1 MIKTGESAEQRTA
14 RHRKEYRQGLG
25 DLPEE
30 EARTIENFYFRPGG
44 LYEIDLQRGRW
55 DESDRTFSGIAESLW
70 RERLI

>member
-30 EARTIENFYFRPGG
+30 EARP
-44 LYEIDLQRGRW
+44 L
-55 DESDRTFSGIAESLW
+55 RTFTFVRVDYTKSIY
-70 RERLI
+70 READGMKATELSAGLLRVFGLSD